1 MFNATGQLAF
11 GDQVTAVCDH
21 YGREDDYKEC
31 KVRWLPLMVILCL
44 QEKNYKLISFNSNHL
59 QGIRGLLRLPLRVS
73 LIPSTYRRH
82 S

>member
-1 MFNATGQLAF
+1 MTSSSVLLRFNATGQLAF

-44 QEKNYKLISFNSNHL
+44 QEKNYSSYL
-59 QGIRGLLRLPLRVS
+59 
-73 LIPSTYRRH
+73 STQIIFRA
-82 S
+82 SEGS